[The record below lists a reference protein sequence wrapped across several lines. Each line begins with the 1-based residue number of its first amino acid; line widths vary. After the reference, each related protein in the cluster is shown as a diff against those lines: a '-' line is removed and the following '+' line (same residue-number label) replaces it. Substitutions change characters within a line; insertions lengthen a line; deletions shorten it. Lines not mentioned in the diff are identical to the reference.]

1 MVVFI
6 RAEKD
11 VILPRYETEGAAGA
25 DIRAYLP
32 DGPITLKPGEY
43 RLIPTGISMEIPAGY
58 EIQVRPRSGLA
69 AKFGITVLN
78 SPGTIDSDYRGEVKV
93 NLINF
98 GKSDYTINSG
108 DRIAQL
114 VISRALQADFQ
125 IADSLS
131 ESKRGEGGFGS
142 TGI

>member
-1 MVVFI
+1 MHDSSYI
-6 RAEKD
+6 HH
-11 VILPRYETEGAAGA
+11 ILPKIMEAEFF
-25 DIRAYLP
+25 IRAYLP
-32 DGPITLKPGEY
+32 DGPITLKSGEY

-114 VISRALQADFQ
+114 VISCALQADFQ